1 MTRAGE
7 RLREIPEGVEVVVVG
22 GGPAGAAVAL
32 SLARAGRGVLVVER
46 ERRPLLRAGE
56 TLPPSVRLPLGRVG
70 LWEDFERAGHVPSVG
85 NRSAWGSP
93 ALSDYD
99 FIFSPYGS
107 GWHIDR
113 RKFDEMLLRGATS
126 AGAHLLAGARLA
138 GASHTPGRGWLLD
151 IEDGARRRPLKSRFV
166 VDATG
171 RASGF
176 AVGCGVE
183 RLVID
188 HMIGIVGY
196 FKTEEGS
203 ETADR
208 STLVEAVES
217 GWWYSALLPG
227 GSLVAAYMTDADLA
241 ARDKARTTANW
252 HALLAQTEHTRR
264 RIEAHGYRLKGAPR
278 VVATNSSR
286 LRHVA
291 GGSWLAAGDSAAAYD
306 PLSSQGI
313 VTALSTGLDA
323 AAAIQSQLDGDS
335 DPLREY
341 GRRLSESFAAYVLH
355 RAAYYRIEKRWPDSP
370 FWSRRQ
376 RIAKKA
382 EG

>member
-1 MTRAGE
+1 M
-7 RLREIPEGVEVVVVG
+7 IG

-32 SLARAGRGVLVVER
+32 SLARAGRVVLIVER
-46 ERRPLLRAGE
+46 ERRPRLRAGE

-70 LWEDFERAGHVPSVG
+70 LWGEFEREGHVPSVG

-93 ALSDYD
+93 ALADYD

-113 RKFDEMLLRGATS
+113 RKFDEMLLRGAKS
-126 AGAHLLAGARLA
+126 AGALLLAGARLA
-138 GASHTPGRGWLLD
+138 GASHTPGRGWRLD
-151 IEDGARRRPLKSRFV
+151 IAEGARRSSLKARFV
-166 VDATG
+166 VDASG

-183 RLVID
+183 RITLD
-188 HMIGIVGY
+188 HMVGVVGY
-196 FKTEEGS
+196 FQTEGGG

-227 GSLVAAYMTDADLA
+227 GRLVAAYMTDADLA
-241 ARDKARTTANW
+241 ARDKARTTGDW

-264 RIEAHGYRLKGAPR
+264 RVEAHGYRLSGAPR
-278 VVATNSSR
+278 VVAANSSR

-291 GGSWLAAGDSAAAYD
+291 GGSWLAAGDAAAAYD

-323 AAAIQSQLDGDS
+323 AAAIHLQLDGE
-335 DPLREY
+335 PGALREY

-376 RIAKKA
+376 RLKSRMKA